1 LIGGVKKVETNVTP
15 SAMPLG
21 GDERVI
27 YYGKRCW
34 ESLLGKLISGIIGIV
49 LFFIFFALFQF
60 LWPIWILFILL
71 PGISAIL
78 GVILERIRTEYV
90 FTNLRVYDKY
100 GIIAR
105 REKEVEYNKI
115 TDTSFDQS
123 IWGRFLDYGTV
134 HINTAGRS
142 GYEISFVGVKNPQ
155 HVNNILRNSLKGRE
169 IIDRR
174 KQRLERMK
182 DKFYTGEITAAQ
194 FEEAKKKIL
203 AEKDFED

>member
-1 LIGGVKKVETNVTP
+1 METNVTP

-21 GDERVI
+21 GNEKVI
-27 YYGKRCW
+27 FYGKRCW
-34 ESLLGKLISGIIGIV
+34 ESLLGKLIGGIIALV
-49 LFFIFFALFQF
+49 LFFVFTAMAPVIWPVTLLIF
-60 LWPIWILFILL
+60 LL
-71 PGISAIL
+71 PGIFAIL
-78 GVILERIRTEYV
+78 GVVLERIRTEYV
-90 FTNLRVYDKY
+90 LTNLRVYDKY

-105 REKEVEYNKI
+105 REKEVEYAKI

-142 GYEISFVGVKNPQ
+142 GYEISFRGIKNPQ
-155 HVNNILRNSLKGRE
+155 HINNILRNSLKGRE
-169 IIDRR
+169 ILDRR
-174 KQRLERMK
+174 QQRLERMK

-194 FEEAKKKIL
+194 YEEAKKKIL